1 MFPSHLTTIP
11 HSFTVISDVPGPRKL
26 PPDPS
31 DPATWYSR
39 GEVAKLIGV
48 SSSTVV
54 NLEGRRLH
62 PVLDSRGVHRFN
74 PNEIHALETKTKAR
88 TRTRAPSP
96 GEIEAGVLTLLSEGC
111 TKIECCT
118 RLHVPMREVQRIWE
132 ESQRS
137 FEDAEEAKKKAE
149 VRARYEQRQAH
160 AAELAMRERIER
172 LKVERQRLIADGEVA
187 KQIKASLRSIGI
199 KPERKRKADS
209 ESPSEDE
216 AGTAP
221 TDE

>member
-1 MFPSHLTTIP
+1 MN
-11 HSFTVISDVPGPRKL
+11 PRKV

-31 DPATWYSR
+31 DPATWYTR

-48 SSSTVV
+48 SSTSVI

-62 PVLDSRGVHRFN
+62 PVVDERGYHRFN
-74 PNEIHALETKTKAR
+74 PNEVHALETKAKAR
-88 TRTRAPSP
+88 TRTRNPTP
-96 GEIEAGVLTLLSEGC
+96 GEIEAGVLTLLAEGC

-132 ESQRS
+132 ESRRS
-137 FEDAEEAKKKAE
+137 FEDATEERKKAE
-149 VRARYEQRQAH
+149 VRARHEARQAH

-187 KQIKASLRSIGI
+187 KQIKTALRSIGI
-199 KPERKRKADS
+199 KPERKQRTDV
-209 ESPSEDE
+209 ESPTEDAAASSGNDAARGE
-216 AGTAP
+216 
-221 TDE
+221 D